1 MTQLNRRAL
10 LCLGLPA
17 LPLAFVAL
25 PLYVI
30 WPHYFANRFSVSL
43 GLIGGLLLLAR
54 TLDALLDPLLGH
66 WSDRLF
72 LRGNNTLL
80 KRGWLAAIFLSTGF
94 VVLFFPHWLIGH
106 SVTLNRLLLVVL
118 VALLACYLGYSFLQ
132 ISLQAWG
139 ARLGGDTDVRSRIV
153 GWREG
158 LALAGVILASV
169 VPGWLGME
177 ALVSGFVVLLALS
190 LWAWWLAPRPEVAS
204 VADLPATQTPWWR
217 GLRQPWGH
225 AGFRRLLGVFMLN
238 GIASAI
244 PATLMLFFVQDR
256 LQLPASAQAQFLGAY
271 FLAAA
276 VSVPLWL
283 QAIARWGLRRCWLA
297 GMLLAVAVFIWTLGL
312 AAGDEIG
319 YTVVCVLS
327 GLTLGVDLIAPGA
340 MLNGMLQSSRH
351 DGAHSGAYFGWWQV
365 ATKLN
370 LALAAGVSLPLLQW
384 LGYES
389 GSRDAPALLA
399 LSWAYAL
406 LPCVL
411 KLLAGVLLW
420 VSAKPLQTM
429 E

>member
-1 MTQLNRRAL
+1 MTTLTRRGL
-10 LCLGLPA
+10 LSMALPA

-30 WPHYFANRFSVSL
+30 WPHYFANRFDVSL

-66 WSDRLF
+66 WTDRLF
-72 LRGNNTLL
+72 QRGNVTLL
-80 KRGWLAAIFLSTGF
+80 KRCWLAATVLSIGFLL
-94 VVLFFPHWLIGH
+94 LFFPHWLLGTT
-106 SVTLNRLLLVVL
+106 VTLNMLLSVVL
-118 VALLACYLGYSFLQ
+118 MALLASYLGYSFLQ
-132 ISLQAWG
+132 ICVQAWG
-139 ARLGGDTDVRSRIV
+139 ARLGGDTLTRSRIV
-153 GWREG
+153 AWREG
-158 LALAGVILASV
+158 LGLAGVILASLI
-169 VPGWLGME
+169 PGWLGME
-177 ALVSGFVVLLALS
+177 ALVSGFVLLLGLS
-190 LWAWWLAPRPEVAS
+190 LWAWWHAPRPAS
-204 VADLPATQTPWWR
+204 STDSAAPAKAWWR
-217 GLRQPWGH
+217 GLQQPWGH
-225 AGFRRLLGVFMLN
+225 AGFRRLLSVFMLN

-256 LQLPASAQAQFLGAY
+256 LQLPASSQSQFLGAY

-283 QAIARWGLRRCWLA
+283 RCIDRFGLRRSWLA
-297 GMLLAVAVFIWTLGL
+297 GMLLAVGVFIWTLGL
-312 AAGDEIG
+312 SAGDEIG
-319 YTVVCVLS
+319 YTVVCLLS
-327 GLTLGVDLIAPGA
+327 GLALGVDLIAPGA
-340 MLNGMLQSSRH
+340 LLNGMLQSRA
-351 DGAHSGAYFGWWQV
+351 DDAAHSGAYFGWWQV

-384 LGYES
+384 LGYET

-420 VSAKPLQTM
+420 ASAKTLQTM